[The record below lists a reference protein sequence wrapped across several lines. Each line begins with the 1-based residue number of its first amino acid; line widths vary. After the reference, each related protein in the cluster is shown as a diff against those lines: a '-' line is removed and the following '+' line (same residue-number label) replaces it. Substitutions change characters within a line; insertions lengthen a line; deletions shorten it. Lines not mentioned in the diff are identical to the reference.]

1 MKLKTLAIIPARS
14 GSKGIKNKNI
24 KKLNGKPLI
33 NWTIE
38 TCLKTKL
45 INYVVVSSDSKNYLD
60 IANKYKITQCILRPK
75 KISGDN
81 STDLQVINHAIQ
93 SIKNID
99 YDLIAYMRPTTPIRI
114 LKDINNAIKK
124 FSSSNFSSLRSVH
137 EMSETA
143 YKSYEVK
150 KNTLIPLKNT
160 KLSMEKVNSPRQ
172 NFKKTFVANGVID
185 IFRKKFIKKNNQL
198 FGKKVLA
205 FRTLKTEE
213 IDNIEQFNYLSYLI
227 KKNKK

>member
-45 INYVVVSSDSKNYLD
+45 INYVVVSSDSNNYLD
-60 IANKYKITQCILRPK
+60 IANKYKISQCILRPK

-114 LKDINNAIKK
+114 L
-124 FSSSNFSSLRSVH
+124 
-137 EMSETA
+137 
-143 YKSYEVK
+143 
-150 KNTLIPLKNT
+150 
-160 KLSMEKVNSPRQ
+160 
-172 NFKKTFVANGVID
+172 
-185 IFRKKFIKKNNQL
+185 
-198 FGKKVLA
+198 
-205 FRTLKTEE
+205 
-213 IDNIEQFNYLSYLI
+213 
-227 KKNKK
+227 

>member
-33 NWTIE
+33 NCTIE

-45 INYVVVSSDSKNYLD
+45 INYVVVSSDSNNYLD
-60 IANKYKITQCILRPK
+60 IANKYKISQCILRPK

-124 FSSSNFSSLRSVH
+124 FSSSNFSSLEVFMRCLKLLTNH
-137 EMSETA
+137 T
-143 YKSYEVK
+143 KSK
-150 KNTLIPLKNT
+150 IL
-160 KLSMEKVNSPRQ
+160 
-172 NFKKTFVANGVID
+172 
-185 IFRKKFIKKNNQL
+185 L
-198 FGKKVLA
+198 FH
-205 FRTLKTEE
+205 
-213 IDNIEQFNYLSYLI
+213 
-227 KKNKK
+227 

>member
-1 MKLKTLAIIPARS
+1 M
-14 GSKGIKNKNI
+14 
-24 KKLNGKPLI
+24 I

-45 INYVVVSSDSKNYLD
+45 INYVVVSSDSNNYLD
-60 IANKYKITQCILRPK
+60 IANKYKISQCILRPK

-150 KNTLIPLKNT
+150 KNTLIPLKILN
-160 KLSMEKVNSPRQ
+160 
-172 NFKKTFVANGVID
+172 
-185 IFRKKFIKKNNQL
+185 
-198 FGKKVLA
+198 
-205 FRTLKTEE
+205 
-213 IDNIEQFNYLSYLI
+213 
-227 KKNKK
+227 